1 MIKKIGLATAM
12 GALLLSGCGGGSG
25 SDSKSITEQIKE
37 RDGVLI
43 IHSTKSSACS
53 IMADSVKNQ
62 GVKDVIF
69 DSPDNTVSCTTY
81 GKNRGDIDD
90 DYAECAET
98 SLVDFSDD
106 SDISLLEDTIKACVI
121 GGND

>member
-1 MIKKIGLATAM
+1 MINKITLA
-12 GALLLSGCGGGSG
+12 GIVLSALLLSGCGGGNN
-25 SDSKSITEQIKE
+25 SKSITDQIKE

-53 IMADSVKNQ
+53 IMTDSVKNQ

-69 DSPDNTVSCTTY
+69 DSPNNTVSCATY
-81 GKNRGDIDD
+81 GKKRGDIDD

-98 SLVDFSDD
+98 SLVDFSDN
-106 SDISLLEDTIKACVI
+106 SDISLLEDITKACVI
-121 GGND
+121 GGNN